1 MESGVRCIALLQKNA
16 RKNPAPHITNENGAV
31 GCERYEGQAMT
42 RRSIILLLILIPA
55 LTIAQAQN
63 WNFVARLN
71 PLLDDI
77 VPVDAKVEKLVDNF
91 GFLEGPVWVRK
102 GGFLLFSD
110 IPANVIF
117 KFSPEDGKAAVAV
130 PYSGF
135 TGADSSGAGMQ
146 LNNGHGTVTLLGSN
160 AVTLDPQGRIVYC
173 AHGDHQVVRLEAD
186 GRRTVLASQFEGKRL
201 NSPNDLVY
209 KSDGSLYF
217 TDPPAGLRDGDKDS
231 KKELPFN
238 GVYLLRGGK
247 LQLLTKDMTL
257 PNGLAFTP
265 DEKYLYVNDSVKKTI
280 MRYEVQPDDTIANGQ
295 LFIDMTSDKAPGGPD
310 GMKVD
315 QRGNVYCTGPGG
327 FWIMSPDGKHLGTVL
342 TSELPANLAFGD
354 SDGKSLYLTARTGL
368 YRIRL
373 KIPGIP
379 PPGNS

>member
-1 MESGVRCIALLQKNA
+1 
-16 RKNPAPHITNENGAV
+16 
-31 GCERYEGQAMT
+31 MT
-42 RRSIILLLILIPA
+42 KRSISLLSILA
-55 LTIAQAQN
+55 FVLTIAQAQN

-71 PLLDDI
+71 PALDDI
-77 VPVDAKVEKLVDNF
+77 VPADAKVEKLVDSF
-91 GFLEGPVWVRK
+91 GFLEGPVWIRK
-102 GGFLLFSD
+102 GGYLLFSD
-110 IPANVIF
+110 IPANVIY
-117 KFSPEDGKAAVAV
+117 KFSPDDRKLSVAV

-135 TGADSSGAGMQ
+135 TGTDASGAGMQ
-146 LNNGHGTVTLLGSN
+146 LNNGQGVVTLLGSN

-217 TDPPAGLRDGDKDS
+217 TDPPAGLRDGDKDP
-231 KKELPFN
+231 KKEVPFN
-238 GVYLLRGGK
+238 GVYLLKDGR

-280 MRYEVQPDDTIANGQ
+280 MRFEVQSDDTITNGQ

-315 QRGNVYCTGPGG
+315 QKGNVYCTGPGG

-342 TSELPANLAFGD
+342 TSQLPANLAFGD
-354 SDGKSLYLTARTGL
+354 ADGKSLYLTARTGL

-379 PPGNS
+379 TAGSS

>member
-1 MESGVRCIALLQKNA
+1 
-16 RKNPAPHITNENGAV
+16 
-31 GCERYEGQAMT
+31 MT
-42 RRSIILLLILIPA
+42 KRSIVLLSILALV
-55 LTIAQAQN
+55 LTIARAQN

-71 PLLDDI
+71 PALDEI
-77 VPVDAKVEKLVDNF
+77 VPADAKVEKLADSF

-102 GGFLLFSD
+102 GGYLLFSD
-110 IPANVIF
+110 IPANVIY
-117 KFSPEDGKAAVAV
+117 KFNPDDHKLSVAV

-135 TGADSSGAGMQ
+135 TGLDASDAGMQ
-146 LNNGHGTVTLLGSN
+146 LNNGQGVVTLLGSN
-160 AVTLDPQGRIVYC
+160 AVTVDPQGRIVYC
-173 AHGDHQVVRLEAD
+173 AHGDHQVVRLETD

-217 TDPPAGLRDGDKDS
+217 TDPPAGLRDGDKDQ

-238 GVYLLRGGK
+238 GVYMLKGGK
-247 LQLLTKDMTL
+247 VQLLTKDMTL

-280 MRYEVQPDDTIANGQ
+280 MRFEVQSDDTMANGQ

-315 QRGNVYCTGPGG
+315 QKGNVYCTGPGG

-354 SDGKSLYLTARTGL
+354 ADGKSLYLTARTGL

>member
-1 MESGVRCIALLQKNA
+1 MK
-16 RKNPAPHITNENGAV
+16 
-31 GCERYEGQAMT
+31 
-42 RRSIILLLILIPA
+42 RRSIILLSMLMFA
-55 LTIAQAQN
+55 LDFAHAQN

-71 PLLDDI
+71 PSLDEI
-77 VPVDAKVEKLVDNF
+77 VPMDAKVEKLGESF
-91 GFLEGPVWVRK
+91 GFLEGPVWVHK
-102 GGFLLFSD
+102 GGYLLFSD
-110 IPANVIF
+110 IPANVIY
-117 KFSPEDGKAAVAV
+117 KFSPDDGKFSVAV

-135 TGADSSGAGMQ
+135 TGVDSSSAGMQ
-146 LNNGHGTVTLLGSN
+146 MNNGHGTVTLLGSN

-173 AHGDHQVVRLEAD
+173 AHGDHQVVRVEAD
-186 GRRTVLASQFEGKRL
+186 GHRTVLASQFEGKRL

-217 TDPPAGLRDGDKDS
+217 TDPPAGLRDGDKDP
-231 KKELPFN
+231 KKELPYN
-238 GVYLLRGGK
+238 GVFLLKGGK

-280 MRYEVQPDDTIANGQ
+280 IRYEVQPDDTIANGQ

-315 QRGNVYCTGPGG
+315 QKGNVYCTGPGG

-342 TSELPANLAFGD
+342 TTELPANLAFGD

-373 KIPGIP
+373 KVPGIP